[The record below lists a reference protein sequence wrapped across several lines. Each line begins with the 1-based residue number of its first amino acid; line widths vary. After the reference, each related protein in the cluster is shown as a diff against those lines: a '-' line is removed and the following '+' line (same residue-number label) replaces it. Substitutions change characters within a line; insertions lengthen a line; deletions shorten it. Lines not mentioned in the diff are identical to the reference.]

1 MECVFFLCPGG
12 VLVLFLCVTGIRT
25 DKEPTGQSL
34 CLFGTFRR
42 DTEFRFRVS
51 ILFLTV
57 FDGEKPRVPTR
68 NDGSAS
74 ATGRG
79 VLRLGTAQRFAV
91 CVENSVPVASRPWH
105 AQVWVK

>member
-42 DTEFRFRVS
+42 HTEFRFRVS

-57 FDGEKPRVPTR
+57 FHRAKAVVPVR
-68 NDGSAS
+68 NNGRAS
-74 ATGRG
+74 ATACG
-79 VLRLGTAQRFAV
+79 VEQLGDNPALCCLR
-91 CVENSVPVASRPWH
+91 
-105 AQVWVK
+105 

>member
-1 MECVFFLCPGG
+1 MDVFFLCPGG

-57 FDGEKPRVPTR
+57 FQERTLLVPAR
-68 NDGSAS
+68 NDGRAP
-74 ATGRG
+74 AMVQG
-79 VLRLGTAQRFAV
+79 
-91 CVENSVPVASRPWH
+91 
-105 AQVWVK
+105 